1 MSRKSYQQE
10 IPKARINI
18 TLDIETDGA
27 QLQHELPH
35 KVLALGNFSGDKL
48 KEPLAKRAP
57 LSVNPHNLDE
67 VIAKLKPALR
77 LALSVQEGNDQV
89 VNLSFQSLKDFH
101 PDQLVYQEPTL
112 KKLIAMRQLL
122 LDLRAQM
129 IDNRQFKKEL
139 QGMLQAAVSNQE
151 SLHES
156 C

>member
-18 TLDIETDGA
+18 TLDVETDGA
-27 QLQHELPH
+27 QLQNELPH
-35 KVLALGNFSGDKL
+35 KVLALGNFSGDKI
-48 KEPLAKRAP
+48 KDPLAKRNP
-57 LSVNPHNLDE
+57 ISVNPHNLDE
-67 VIAKLKPALR
+67 VIAKLKPSLQ
-77 LALSVQEGNDQV
+77 LELSSDNADTQK

-139 QGMLQAAVSNQE
+139 QLMLQTAISNQE
-151 SLHES
+151 RINES